1 MQDLVRQFPSRII
14 EFSLPLAMTLCVA
27 AGGGIV
33 HAQELEEII
42 VTAQKREQS
51 LQDVSIAVTVW
62 TGDDVRTLGVDQS
75 YEIARFTPG
84 VNIASTSGGQD
95 TQFAIRGVV
104 QTDFNDSIEPP
115 NAVYVDEGYMAT
127 VQGNRFGLFD
137 LDRVEILRGPQGTLF
152 GRNATGGLVHYIT
165 AKPTDVLDGYADVMV
180 ASDSLVRVE
189 GAIGGPLSDNL
200 RVRLSGMYNR
210 WDELID
216 NIYPA
221 GNVTNPL
228 TGQPFVP
235 STSGQD
241 DWWNNDALGL
251 RAHLDW
257 DVNEDVNVLFSAF
270 VWSEDIATNGSYESA
285 ATTAIVQE
293 AAPGIANG
301 GLHVNTIFSR
311 DDPQG
316 CEAISAISGNCLSVE
331 FVDGTFFPNVTR
343 PVQGGD
349 LFGFVDPGL
358 GGDQVVSADHSID
371 DFNSYDEFGFTFNL
385 SWDLGLGTLTAIS
398 HYMDYE
404 KEQSLDTELA
414 PYPQSVVM
422 NANESDT
429 FTQEIRLSGE
439 SDRMRWVAGL
449 FYLDFNNSNVIG
461 FGFPP
466 DSPISLLVSVGPFES
481 DSFADWDRQ
490 SLSLFGQFD
499 YDLSDTLTLVAGLRL
514 IDEQSDYAFRQAFY
528 PNNVDHLVEDNLPP
542 IVLGGEYPPFST
554 DTDDTL
560 WAGKLQLE
568 YRPNDDWMVYGGVN
582 LGVKAGGFNGK
593 LNDFSPPLPVADI
606 PYGEEELLA
615 YEAGFKSTIW
625 NDRARFNG
633 SVFYYDYNDYQAFVF
648 VGQSGFVR
656 NADAESVGVELELAA
671 RPTDAFDLLLNLAW
685 IDAEVKDLEI
695 AEGIFRNVEPAHTP
709 ELKYTAL
716 GRYTW
721 TNALAG
727 GDIALQAAVT
737 FTDDRFHNIR
747 NFDAQKMD
755 DYTLVDARLS
765 WLSSDGRWDVSVF
778 GQNLTDEDYKVTG
791 FDLSNFCG
799 CNEEAWG
806 RPLWWG
812 LQARYNV
819 Q

>member
-1 MQDLVRQFPSRII
+1 MSVQGLARH
-14 EFSLPLAMTLCVA
+14 FSFRNSALWLLLPCTAMFGSLA
-27 AGGGIV
+27 

-51 LQDVSIAVTVW
+51 LQDVSISVTAW
-62 TGDDVRTLGVDQS
+62 SGDDIRTLGVDQS

-137 LDRVEILRGPQGTLF
+137 IDRIEILRGPQGTLF
-152 GRNATGGLVHYIT
+152 GRNATGGLVHYVT
-165 AKPTDVLDGYADVMV
+165 RKPTDELDGYADLMV
-180 ASDSLVRVE
+180 GSDSLARFE
-189 GAIGGPLSDNL
+189 GAIGGPLSDNVS
-200 RVRLSGMYNR
+200 VRLSAMYNV

-221 GNVTNPL
+221 GNVINPL
-228 TGQPFVP
+228 TGNPFIP
-235 STSGQD
+235 SASGQD
-241 DWWNNDALGL
+241 DWWNNDALGV
-251 RAHLDW
+251 RGHLAWEVND
-257 DVNEDVNVLFSAF
+257 DVDILLSAF
-270 VWSEDIATNGSYESA
+270 AWSENIATNGSYESA

-301 GLHVNTIFSR
+301 GLHVNTIFSEN
-311 DDPQG
+311 DPLG
-316 CEAISAISGNCLSVE
+316 CEAISAIDGSCLSVE
-331 FVDGTFFPNVTR
+331 FVDGTFGNLTR

-349 LFGFVDPGL
+349 LFGFIDPGR

-371 DFNSYDEFGFTFNL
+371 DFNSYDEFGLTFNL
-385 SWDLGLGTLTAIS
+385 SWDLGFGTLTAIS

-429 FTQEIRLSGE
+429 FTQEIRLTGE
-439 SDRMRWVAGL
+439 NDRSRWVAGL

-466 DSPISLLVSVGPFES
+466 DSPITILLGGAPFES

-490 SLSLFGQFD
+490 SLSLFGQID
-499 YDLSDTLTLVAGLRL
+499 YDLTDAWTVVAGLRL
-514 IDEQSDYAFRQAFY
+514 IDEQSDYSFRQAFY
-528 PNNVDHLVEDNLPP
+528 PNNIDHVVEDNLPP
-542 IVLGGEYPPFST
+542 IIIGLEYPPFST
-554 DTDDTL
+554 DTSDTL

-568 YRPNDDWMVYGGVN
+568 YRPNDDLMVYGGVN

-615 YEAGFKSTIW
+615 YEVGFKSTIW
-625 NDRARFNG
+625 NNKAYFNG
-633 SVFYYDYNDYQAFVF
+633 SAFYYDYNDYQAFVF

-656 NADAESVGVELELAA
+656 NADAESVGFELELAA
-671 RPTDAFDLLLNLAW
+671 KPTDAFDLLLNLAW
-685 IDAEVKDLEI
+685 IDAEVQNLEI

-721 TNALAG
+721 VNAIAG
-727 GDIALQAAVT
+727 GDVALQAAVT
-737 FTDDRFHNIR
+737 FTDERYHNIR

-765 WLSSDGRWDVSVF
+765 WTSDDGRWDLAAF

-791 FDLSNFCG
+791 FDLSTFCG

-812 LQARYNV
+812 VQARYNI